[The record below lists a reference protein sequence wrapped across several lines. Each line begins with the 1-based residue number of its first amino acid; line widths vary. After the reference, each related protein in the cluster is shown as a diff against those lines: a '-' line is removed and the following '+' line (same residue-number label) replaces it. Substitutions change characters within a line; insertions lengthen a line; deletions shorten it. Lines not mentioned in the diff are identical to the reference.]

1 MTIYNNLFQKFQEIS
16 NRANNETQKI
26 FGKISNCFQ
35 SISLTTYIR
44 SSLALAA
51 RSISALRTSF
61 NTSLAKLSSIT
72 TLVANK
78 TLSKQNPTFSVVE
91 PTPVITKQET
101 TPPVVEPTP
110 MASTQKPVQNDKTPV
125 ITKQEATPPVVEPT
139 PMASIQKPVQNDK
152 TPVITKKETT
162 PPVVEPTPMASTQKP
177 VQNDKTPVITKQET
191 TPPVVEPTPMASI
204 QKSIQIEKPLTHIE
218 QSPLAQNTHT
228 VFSTFSGIPQPRVY
242 YASSQGPA
250 WQILQN
256 HPLRLRKQTTPP
268 LLDKSLKTSHLP
280 SSIEKTENQL
290 KKDCT
295 VMAAAL
301 LTSASLAYTQK
312 PSYSAPKQ
320 KENKKEEGSS
330 TVKTTTPLSPTQH
343 LFSPLSPSSVSLLKP
358 EETKQTSLTP
368 TLTNASVEKKSLQD
382 RKVIIE
388 FMRKIAEKGISTEQK
403 QDKIKNLKKL
413 PPSPLRNK
421 LLNILNSHR
430 SLNKITE
437 RVTMLL
443 LEEFSLDVMKK
454 MNLQLKPSKDL
465 ELLNDP
471 NGSLRKSFPALCK
484 KGFSTASLEAKIRK
498 TFLRFP

>member
-91 PTPVITKQET
+91 P
-101 TPPVVEPTP
+101 
-110 MASTQKPVQNDKTPV
+110 
-125 ITKQEATPPVVEPT
+125 
-139 PMASIQKPVQNDK
+139 
-152 TPVITKKETT
+152 
-162 PPVVEPTPMASTQKP
+162 
-177 VQNDKTPVITKQET
+177 TPVITKQET